1 MTDNINHHPGS
12 ILKGEFLTD
21 EILDTRFQEIA
32 QFHLDSIRATNSQTD
47 LKKIKHVKLSI
58 LVESI
63 ELYRPRSKIREDK
76 KGLIE
81 YLKKF
86 QKPIHTYSRKEL
98 LELRAQ
104 YVEPIISA
112 NRYGF
117 KPKFGWLGGL
127 IFILPLDLVI
137 LGIINLILWVSNAGF
152 NLYVPFISIGFII
165 SQAKSEIKAKKEGKL
180 W

>member
-1 MTDNINHHPGS
+1 MIENIDLDPGP

-21 EILDTRFQEIA
+21 EILDTRFQEITLY
-32 QFHLDSIRATNSQTD
+32 QLNLIGEVNPQTD
-47 LKKIKHVKLSI
+47 LEKIKYKKLFI
-58 LVESI
+58 LVESL
-63 ELYRPRSKIREDK
+63 ELYRPKSKTREDK
-76 KGLIE
+76 KALIE

-86 QKPIHTYSRKEL
+86 QKPIATYNYKEL

-104 YVEPIISA
+104 YVEPVVSS

-127 IFILPLDLVI
+127 IFILPLDLIV
-137 LGIINLILWVSNAGF
+137 LAIINLILWAFGVEF
-152 NLYVPFISIGFII
+152 YLYVPFISIGFII
-165 SQAKSEIKAKKEGKL
+165 TQVKSEIKAKREGIL